1 MEILIGIAIVL
12 GGGYFWAIGGW
23 YSRIVATVLFVPFG
37 AFCGAGLVSLVANEV
52 TLPLAIALGAISGGI
67 AGWYLAAWPRWYWRR
82 QDERLE
88 TSVRAEIAAKH
99 AKEAARWN
107 RPSTTPLLMD
117 QG

>member
-1 MEILIGIAIVL
+1 MEILIGIGIVL

-23 YSRIVATVLFVPFG
+23 YSRIVATVLFVPAFAFG
-37 AFCGAGLVSLVANEV
+37 GAGLLYNIAPLSTAP
-52 TLPLAIALGAISGGI
+52 LPAVMGALAGGV

-117 QG
+117 RG